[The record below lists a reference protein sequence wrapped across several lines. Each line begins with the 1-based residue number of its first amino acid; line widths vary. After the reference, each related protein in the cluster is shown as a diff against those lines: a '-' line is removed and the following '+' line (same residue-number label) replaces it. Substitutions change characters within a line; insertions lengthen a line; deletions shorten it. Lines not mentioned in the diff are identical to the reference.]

1 LKGNVNNSVRAYW
14 NKATRPKESNREQN
28 ICPKGRETSKG
39 IRHHP
44 LKRIGST
51 GQQNQKP
58 DENPLKDEAGK
69 KILRRMSMPANT
81 RNLIKLA
88 H

>member
-1 LKGNVNNSVRAYW
+1 LFLKGNVNNSVRAYW
-14 NKATRPKESNREQN
+14 NREQN

-69 KILRRMSMPANT
+69 KYSGG
-81 RNLIKLA
+81 
-88 H
+88 